1 MSQKPERASRADEI
15 SGYDIRRAKWHA
27 VAVRAGIPPP
37 RSARK
42 TPGTSIATMACIARS
57 ALAAP
62 AAKLTSRRI
71 SKQVRPRVPLRTRKT
86 TSPRGERRESHRRRD
101 RDRPRARPRR
111 ARARIPR
118 VHLAEVN
125 VRAPFDLARLTS
137 DPSSLIPS
145 LVQARALASGK
156 PAVGSKP
163 RGALAVV
170 ASVVTIEHEGK
181 EYEVECDGFDSI
193 LEAAID
199 AGIENLSYDCLMGVC
214 MTCPSKVTAGEIDQN
229 GAMLSDDV
237 ADKGFALL
245 CCATPM
251 GDGVKIQTVTEEELL
266 DVQLVA

>member
-1 MSQKPERASRADEI
+1 
-15 SGYDIRRAKWHA
+15 
-27 VAVRAGIPPP
+27 
-37 RSARK
+37 
-42 TPGTSIATMACIARS
+42 MACIARS

-101 RDRPRARPRR
+101 RDRPRAPPRR
-111 ARARIPR
+111 ARARILR

-125 VRAPFDLARLTS
+125 VPALFHLARLTS

-145 LVQARALASGK
+145 LRLVQARALASGK

-170 ASVVTIEHEGK
+170 ASVVTIEHEGE
-181 EYEVECDGFDSI
+181 EYEVECDGFDNI

-245 CCATPM
+245 CCASPV